1 MRASNHLC
9 SLCENPKWSNKVSSG
24 SLFLPIAADIILHI
38 DSSKRISEIIL
49 VRALISAKLRAVMK
63 LALTVISAAFCLCL
77 FLTSCGEKEPA
88 SSAETSSTQASPEET
103 PKTEPGPAQEPEE
116 TPEPTPEPEETPE
129 PTPEPEETPE
139 PTPEPE
145 ETPESAP
152 EPEETPEST
161 PEPEETPE
169 PAPDPEE
176 TSEPA
181 PEPEETAEPAAKR
194 RNRSKIPPPAIIDRT
209 VKPVA
214 PAPR

>member
-1 MRASNHLC
+1 
-9 SLCENPKWSNKVSSG
+9 
-24 SLFLPIAADIILHI
+24 
-38 DSSKRISEIIL
+38 
-49 VRALISAKLRAVMK
+49 MK

-129 PTPEPEETPE
+129 P
-139 PTPEPE
+139 
-145 ETPESAP
+145 
-152 EPEETPEST
+152 
-161 PEPEETPE
+161 
-169 PAPDPEE
+169 APDPEE

>member
-1 MRASNHLC
+1 VIKYGGFQITC
-9 SLCENPKWSNKVSSG
+9 SYPTCRLSSVSST
-24 SLFLPIAADIILHI
+24 PDR
-38 DSSKRISEIIL
+38 RISEIIL
-49 VRALISAKLRAVMK
+49 VRELISTKLRAVMK
-63 LALTVISAAFCLCL
+63 LALTVISAALCLCL

-103 PKTEPGPAQEPEE
+103 PKPEPESAQEPEKTPEPAPEPEE

-139 PTPEPE
+139 PAPEPEGTPEP
-145 ETPESAP
+145 AP
-152 EPEETPEST
+152 EPEESAEQ
-161 PEPEETPE
+161 
-169 PAPDPEE
+169 
-176 TSEPA
+176 A